1 MTKKL
6 ISLCMVI
13 LNYDTITVYYLP
25 SAVCSI
31 NDSGGVGNN
40 TALLSSDKEFDI
52 FSLLANCASYN
63 NLQNIKTNTLK
74 YN

>member
-1 MTKKL
+1 M
-6 ISLCMVI
+6 
-13 LNYDTITVYYLP
+13 NYDITTVYYLP

-52 FSLLANCASYN
+52 FSFSLLAKCASYN
-63 NLQNIKTNTLK
+63 SIQKIKTNTLK
-74 YN
+74 DN